1 MLYLTV
7 VMLYVIEILTIAVP
21 YEEEEEPSN
30 PLKSFEIENVSPVVS
45 LPSIEKAKG
54 RGLEIPMRLQ

>member
-7 VMLYVIEILTIAVP
+7 VMLYIIEILTIAVT
-21 YEEEEEPSN
+21 YEEEEPSN